1 MKFDII
7 IPVFNTGKKLLTK
20 CIQSVLDQT
29 HQDWECY
36 FVDGGSTD
44 LDKEVLHLL
53 VGEDPRFHYARQS
66 EQHLFAGGARNQAI
80 EMGSSAV
87 IATLDSDDYWYPDH
101 LEALEML
108 WDEYPAAAICWSLG
122 EAPVTLKSL
131 KTGIT
136 QDHVVC
142 ITGQESDFKHI
153 LDQDGYWMIGAYV
166 GGFYLV
172 PSNISFSRSIWKT
185 CGGFP
190 EIRLE
195 EDSGFQVRMLQHG
208 NLYCTEEVTV
218 YFNWGREGSI
228 CNQVGKE
235 ASFLE
240 LRENLC
246 QHLCEQW
253 KDLATDWMEN
263 HPDLENT
270 CYYQFCEEVIAG
282 EWRQERSSFTS

>member
-1 MKFDII
+1 MKFDIV

-20 CIQSVLDQT
+20 CIRSVLDQT

-36 FVDGGSTD
+36 LVDGGSTD
-44 LDKEVLHLL
+44 LDKEVLEL
-53 VGEDPRFHYARQS
+53 VVGTDSRFHYVRQS
-66 EQHLFAGGARNQAI
+66 DLYWYAGGARNQAI
-80 EMGSSAV
+80 EMGSSDV

-136 QDHVVC
+136 QDHVIC

-153 LDQDGYWMIGAYV
+153 LEQDGYWMVGAYV

-172 PSNISFSRSIWKT
+172 PSNISFSRSVWQT

-208 NLYCTEEVTV
+208 NLYCTEDVTV
-218 YFNWGREGSI
+218 FMNWGREGSI
-228 CNQVGKE
+228 TDQVNKDTAYLNLRQEICIELCNQWEG
-235 ASFLE
+235 
-240 LRENLC
+240 
-246 QHLCEQW
+246 
-253 KDLATDWMEN
+253 LATDWINN
-263 HPDLENT
+263 HPNLKDT

-282 EWRQERSSFTS
+282 DWRQERSAFLG